1 MIIFHGAA
9 INRTS
14 LDKQLWQIG
23 DNAQDVSSQT
33 DQLDITLK
41 FLQYNLP
48 STSTVFISHKKKK
61 KKLALYLAKIFVFFF
76 FSPLGK
82 FTPLTPSYQN
92 SCNSLMF
99 PNEISNVQISRTIK
113 LLKKKKEQK
122 ITHPP
127 KRNPQINTRY
137 HSPSSMLTRAENFI
151 LWSTRYW
158 LFSKVELVV
167 KE

>member
-48 STSTVFISHKKKK
+48 STSTVFISKKKK
-61 KKLALYLAKIFVFFF
+61 KKPGTIFSKNICIFF

-92 SCNSLMF
+92 SCISLMF
-99 PNEISNVQISRTIK
+99 PNEISNVQISCTIK

-127 KRNPQINTRY
+127 KRSPQINTRF
-137 HSPSSMLTRAENFI
+137 HSPSYAYEG
-151 LWSTRYW
+151 
-158 LFSKVELVV
+158 
-167 KE
+167 